1 MSVIYKEGA
10 IVKQLI
16 LKDFIIQWKFLIW
29 YILYPVFFYMA
40 LTDTE
45 NLFIIMSVIITIG
58 ATVKTFEADSKN
70 ESEVIVN
77 SLPILKKQIVYAKYI
92 VAIIILFISVTV
104 GCFTM
109 GMKNGVNLFE
119 FIETTLLASI
129 SFILVYLS
137 FVLPISFWL
146 GYKKTIFIT
155 IVIFMA
161 PIVILEALFQ
171 INLEQIQLYSSLL
184 SIGSICM
191 FITSVFV
198 SVKLYEKRI
207 LKGALCKAPSSIATI
222 GK

>member
-1 MSVIYKEGA
+1 MNVICERGKIA
-10 IVKQLI
+10 LKQLI

-119 FIETTLLASI
+119 FIETTMVASI

-161 PIVILEALFQ
+161 PIVVLEALFQ
-171 INLEQIQLYSSLL
+171 INLEQIQLYNNVLFIS
-184 SIGSICM
+184 SICM
-191 FITSVFV
+191 FIVSIFV
-198 SVKLYEKRI
+198 SVKLYEK
-207 LKGALCKAPSSIATI
+207 KEF
-222 GK
+222 

>member
-1 MSVIYKEGA
+1 MI
-10 IVKQLI
+10 KQLI

-29 YILYPVFFYMA
+29 YILYPILFYMA

-58 ATVKTFEADSKN
+58 ATVKTFEVDSKN

-77 SLPILKKQIVYAKYI
+77 SLPILRKQIVFAKYI
-92 VAIIILFISVTV
+92 VATIILFISVTV

-119 FIETTLLASI
+119 FIETTMVASI

-146 GYKKTIFIT
+146 AYKKAIFIT
-155 IVIFMA
+155 IFILIA
-161 PIVILEALFQ
+161 PTAIGTMFFE
-171 INLEQIQLYSSLL
+171 INLEQIQLYNSVLFVS
-184 SIGSICM
+184 SICM
-191 FITSVFV
+191 FIVSIFV
-198 SVKLYEKRI
+198 SVKLYEKREF
-207 LKGALCKAPSSIATI
+207 
-222 GK
+222 

>member
-1 MSVIYKEGA
+1 M
-10 IVKQLI
+10 KQLI

-77 SLPILKKQIVYAKYI
+77 SLPVLRKQIVFAKYI
-92 VAIIILFISVTV
+92 VAIIILFIGVMV

-119 FIETTLLASI
+119 FIETTMVASI

-161 PIVILEALFQ
+161 PIVVLEALFQ

-184 SIGSICM
+184 FIGSICM
-191 FITSVFV
+191 FIASVFV
-198 SVKLYEKRI
+198 SVKLYEKREF
-207 LKGALCKAPSSIATI
+207 
-222 GK
+222 

>member
-1 MSVIYKEGA
+1 MI
-10 IVKQLI
+10 KQLI

-77 SLPILKKQIVYAKYI
+77 SLPILRKQIVYAKYI

-146 GYKKTIFIT
+146 GYKKTILIT

-161 PIVILEALFQ
+161 PIVILETLFQ
-171 INLEQIQLYSSLL
+171 INLEQIQLYNSMLFVS
-184 SIGSICM
+184 SICM
-191 FITSVFV
+191 FIISIFV
-198 SVKLYEKRI
+198 SVKIYKKREF
-207 LKGALCKAPSSIATI
+207 
-222 GK
+222 

>member
-1 MSVIYKEGA
+1 M
-10 IVKQLI
+10 KQLI

-29 YILYPVFFYMA
+29 YILYPIFFYMA

-77 SLPILKKQIVYAKYI
+77 SLPILRKQIVYAKYI
-92 VAIIILFISVTV
+92 VAIIILFISVIV

-119 FIETTLLASI
+119 FIETTMVASI
-129 SFILVYLS
+129 SFILKYLS

-146 GYKKTIFIT
+146 AYKKAIFIT
-155 IVIFMA
+155 FFMLIA
-161 PIVILEALFQ
+161 PTAICTMFFE
-171 INLEQIQLYSSLL
+171 INLEQIQLYNSLL
-184 SIGSICM
+184 FVSSICM
-191 FITSVFV
+191 FIVSAFV
-198 SVKLYEKRI
+198 SMKLYEKREF
-207 LKGALCKAPSSIATI
+207 
-222 GK
+222 

>member
-1 MSVIYKEGA
+1 MI
-10 IVKQLI
+10 KQLI

-77 SLPILKKQIVYAKYI
+77 SLPILRKQIVYAKYI
-92 VAIIILFISVTV
+92 VAIIILFISVTI

-119 FIETTLLASI
+119 FIETTMVASI

-161 PIVILEALFQ
+161 PIVILETLFQ
-171 INLEQIQLYSSLL
+171 ISLEQIQLYNSVLFVS
-184 SIGSICM
+184 SICM
-191 FITSVFV
+191 FIVSIFV
-198 SVKLYEKRI
+198 SVKLYEKREF
-207 LKGALCKAPSSIATI
+207 
-222 GK
+222 

>member
-1 MSVIYKEGA
+1 MI
-10 IVKQLI
+10 KQLI

-29 YILYPVFFYMA
+29 YILYPILFYMA

-70 ESEVIVN
+70 ESEVIVS
-77 SLPILKKQIVYAKYI
+77 SLPIFRKQIVYAKYI

-119 FIETTLLASI
+119 FIETTMVASI

-161 PIVILEALFQ
+161 PIVILETLFQ
-171 INLEQIQLYSSLL
+171 INLEQIQLYNSVLFVS
-184 SIGSICM
+184 SICM
-191 FITSVFV
+191 FIVSIFV
-198 SVKLYEKRI
+198 SVKLYEKREF
-207 LKGALCKAPSSIATI
+207 
-222 GK
+222 

>member
-1 MSVIYKEGA
+1 ML
-10 IVKQLI
+10 KQLI

-70 ESEVIVN
+70 ESEVIVS
-77 SLPILKKQIVYAKYI
+77 SLSIFRKQIVYAKYI

-119 FIETTLLASI
+119 FIETTMVASI

-161 PIVILEALFQ
+161 PIVILETLFQ
-171 INLEQIQLYSSLL
+171 INLEQIQLYNSVLFVS
-184 SIGSICM
+184 SICM
-191 FITSVFV
+191 FIVSIFV
-198 SVKLYEKRI
+198 SVKLYEKREF
-207 LKGALCKAPSSIATI
+207 
-222 GK
+222 

>member
-1 MSVIYKEGA
+1 MI
-10 IVKQLI
+10 KQLI

-77 SLPILKKQIVYAKYI
+77 SLPILRKQIVYAKYI

-109 GMKNGVNLFE
+109 GMKSGVNLFE
-119 FIETTLLASI
+119 FIETTIVASI

-137 FVLPISFWL
+137 LVLPLSFWL
-146 GYKKTIFIT
+146 GYKKTIFIA

-161 PIVILEALFQ
+161 PIIVLEALFQ
-171 INLEQIQLYSSLL
+171 INLEQIQLYNSLL
-184 SIGSICM
+184 FIGSICM
-191 FITSVFV
+191 FIASIFV
-198 SVKLYEKRI
+198 SVKIYEKREF
-207 LKGALCKAPSSIATI
+207 
-222 GK
+222 

>member
-1 MSVIYKEGA
+1 M
-10 IVKQLI
+10 KQLI

-119 FIETTLLASI
+119 FIETTMVASI
-129 SFILVYLS
+129 SCILVYLS
-137 FVLPISFWL
+137 LVLPLSFWL
-146 GYKKTIFIT
+146 GYKKTIVIT

-161 PIVILEALFQ
+161 PIVVLEALFQ
-171 INLEQIQLYSSLL
+171 INLEQIQLYNSLL
-184 SIGSICM
+184 FIGSICM
-191 FITSVFV
+191 FIASVFV
-198 SVKLYEKRI
+198 AVKLYEKREF
-207 LKGALCKAPSSIATI
+207 
-222 GK
+222 

>member
-1 MSVIYKEGA
+1 MI
-10 IVKQLI
+10 KQLI

-77 SLPILKKQIVYAKYI
+77 SLPILRKQIVYAKYI

-109 GMKNGVNLFE
+109 GMKSGVNLFE
-119 FIETTLLASI
+119 FIETTIVASI

-137 FVLPISFWL
+137 LVLPLSFWL
-146 GYKKTIFIT
+146 GYKKTIFIA
-155 IVIFMA
+155 IFILIASMA
-161 PIVILEALFQ
+161 VSSIFFG
-171 INLEQIQLYSSLL
+171 INLEQIQLYNSLL
-184 SIGSICM
+184 FIGSICM
-191 FITSVFV
+191 FIASIFV
-198 SVKLYEKRI
+198 SVKIYEKREF
-207 LKGALCKAPSSIATI
+207 
-222 GK
+222 

>member
-1 MSVIYKEGA
+1 MI
-10 IVKQLI
+10 KQLI
-16 LKDFIIQWKFLIW
+16 LKDFIIQWNFLIW

-77 SLPILKKQIVYAKYI
+77 SLPILRKQIVYAKYI

-104 GCFTM
+104 GCFTI
-109 GMKNGVNLFE
+109 GMKSEVNLFE
-119 FIETTLLASI
+119 FIETTMVASI

-146 GYKKTIFIT
+146 GYKKTILIT

-161 PIVILEALFQ
+161 PIVILETLFQ
-171 INLEQIQLYSSLL
+171 INLEQIQLYNSMLFVS
-184 SIGSICM
+184 SICM
-191 FITSVFV
+191 FIISIFV
-198 SVKLYEKRI
+198 SVKIYKKREF
-207 LKGALCKAPSSIATI
+207 
-222 GK
+222 

>member
-1 MSVIYKEGA
+1 MIKP
-10 IVKQLI
+10 LI
-16 LKDFIIQWKFLIW
+16 LKDFIIQWKFLVW

-77 SLPILKKQIVYAKYI
+77 SLPILRKQIVYAKYI

-109 GMKNGVNLFE
+109 GMKSGVNLFE
-119 FIETTLLASI
+119 FIETTMVASI
-129 SFILVYLS
+129 SFILLYLS

-161 PIVILEALFQ
+161 PIVVLEALFQ
-171 INLEQIQLYSSLL
+171 INLEQIQLYNSLL
-184 SIGSICM
+184 FISSMCM
-191 FITSVFV
+191 FIASIFV
-198 SVKLYEKRI
+198 SVKIYEKREF
-207 LKGALCKAPSSIATI
+207 
-222 GK
+222 

>member
-1 MSVIYKEGA
+1 MI
-10 IVKQLI
+10 KQLI

-70 ESEVIVN
+70 ESEIIVN
-77 SLPILKKQIVYAKYI
+77 SLPILRKQIVYAKYI

-104 GCFTM
+104 SCFTM
-109 GMKNGVNLFE
+109 GMKNGINLFE

-146 GYKKTIFIT
+146 GYKKTILIT

-161 PIVILEALFQ
+161 PIVILETLFQ
-171 INLEQIQLYSSLL
+171 INLEQIQLYNTLL
-184 SIGSICM
+184 FIGSICM
-191 FITSVFV
+191 LIASIFV
-198 SVKLYEKRI
+198 SVKLYEKREF
-207 LKGALCKAPSSIATI
+207 
-222 GK
+222 

>member
-1 MSVIYKEGA
+1 MI
-10 IVKQLI
+10 KQLI

-77 SLPILKKQIVYAKYI
+77 SLPILKKHIVFAKYI
-92 VAIIILFISVTV
+92 VAIIILFISVMV

-119 FIETTLLASI
+119 FIETTMVASI

-161 PIVILEALFQ
+161 PIVVLEALFQ

-184 SIGSICM
+184 FIGSICM
-191 FITSVFV
+191 FIASVFV
-198 SVKLYEKRI
+198 SVKLYEKREF
-207 LKGALCKAPSSIATI
+207 
-222 GK
+222 

>member
-1 MSVIYKEGA
+1 M
-10 IVKQLI
+10 KQLI

-77 SLPILKKQIVYAKYI
+77 SLPILRKQIVYAKYI

-104 GCFTM
+104 GCFTI
-109 GMKNGVNLFE
+109 GMKSGVNLFE
-119 FIETTLLASI
+119 FIETTMVASI
-129 SFILVYLS
+129 SFILLYLS

-161 PIVILEALFQ
+161 SIVVLEALFQ
-171 INLEQIQLYSSLL
+171 INLEQIQLYNSLL
-184 SIGSICM
+184 FISSMCM
-191 FITSVFV
+191 FIASTFV
-198 SVKLYEKRI
+198 SVKIYEKREF
-207 LKGALCKAPSSIATI
+207 
-222 GK
+222 

>member
-1 MSVIYKEGA
+1 MI
-10 IVKQLI
+10 KQLI

-77 SLPILKKQIVYAKYI
+77 SLPILRKQIVYAKYI
-92 VAIIILFISVTV
+92 VAIILLFISVTV

-109 GMKNGVNLFE
+109 GMKSGVNLFE
-119 FIETTLLASI
+119 FIETTIVASI

-137 FVLPISFWL
+137 LVLPLSFWL
-146 GYKKTIFIT
+146 GYKKTIFIA
-155 IVIFMA
+155 IFILIASMA
-161 PIVILEALFQ
+161 VSSIFFG
-171 INLEQIQLYSSLL
+171 INLEQIQLYNSLL
-184 SIGSICM
+184 FIGSICM
-191 FITSVFV
+191 FIASIFV
-198 SVKLYEKRI
+198 SVKIYEKREF
-207 LKGALCKAPSSIATI
+207 
-222 GK
+222 

>member
-1 MSVIYKEGA
+1 MNVICERRK
-10 IVKQLI
+10 IVLKQLI

-77 SLPILKKQIVYAKYI
+77 SLPILRKQIVYAKYI

-109 GMKNGVNLFE
+109 GMKSGVNLFE
-119 FIETTLLASI
+119 FIETTIVASI

-161 PIVILEALFQ
+161 PIVVLEVLFQ
-171 INLEQIQLYSSLL
+171 INLEQIQLYNTLL
-184 SIGSICM
+184 FIGSICM
-191 FITSVFV
+191 FIASIFV
-198 SVKLYEKRI
+198 SVKIYEKREF
-207 LKGALCKAPSSIATI
+207 
-222 GK
+222 

>member
-1 MSVIYKEGA
+1 M
-10 IVKQLI
+10 KQLI

-45 NLFIIMSVIITIG
+45 NLFIIMSIIITIG

-161 PIVILEALFQ
+161 PLVVLEALFQ

-184 SIGSICM
+184 FIGSICM
-191 FITSVFV
+191 FIASVFV
-198 SVKLYEKRI
+198 SVKLYEKREF
-207 LKGALCKAPSSIATI
+207 
-222 GK
+222 

>member
-1 MSVIYKEGA
+1 M
-10 IVKQLI
+10 KQLI

-77 SLPILKKQIVYAKYI
+77 SLPILRKQIVYAKYI

-109 GMKNGVNLFE
+109 GMKSGVNLFE
-119 FIETTLLASI
+119 FIETTMVASI
-129 SFILVYLS
+129 SFILLYLS

-161 PIVILEALFQ
+161 PIVVLEALFQ
-171 INLEQIQLYSSLL
+171 INLEQIQLYNSLL
-184 SIGSICM
+184 FISSMCM
-191 FITSVFV
+191 FIASIFV
-198 SVKLYEKRI
+198 SVKIYEKREF
-207 LKGALCKAPSSIATI
+207 
-222 GK
+222 

>member
-1 MSVIYKEGA
+1 M
-10 IVKQLI
+10 KQLI

-77 SLPILKKQIVYAKYI
+77 SFPILRKQIVYAKYI

-119 FIETTLLASI
+119 FIETTMVTSI

-161 PIVILEALFQ
+161 PIVILETLFQ
-171 INLEQIQLYSSLL
+171 INLEQIQLYNSVLFVS
-184 SIGSICM
+184 SICM
-191 FITSVFV
+191 FIVSIFV
-198 SVKLYEKRI
+198 SVKLYEKREF
-207 LKGALCKAPSSIATI
+207 
-222 GK
+222 

>member
-1 MSVIYKEGA
+1 MNVICERRKIA
-10 IVKQLI
+10 LKQLI

-129 SFILVYLS
+129 SFILVYLR
-137 FVLPISFWL
+137 FVLPISCWL

-184 SIGSICM
+184 FIGSICM

-198 SVKLYEKRI
+198 SVKLYEKREF
-207 LKGALCKAPSSIATI
+207 
-222 GK
+222 

>member
-1 MSVIYKEGA
+1 M
-10 IVKQLI
+10 KQLI
-16 LKDFIIQWKFLIW
+16 LKDFIIQWEFLIW

-77 SLPILKKQIVYAKYI
+77 SLPILRKQIVYAKYI

-119 FIETTLLASI
+119 FIETKTVASI

-146 GYKKTIFIT
+146 AYKKTIFIT
-155 IVIFMA
+155 IFILIA
-161 PIVILEALFQ
+161 PIVIFEMIFQ
-171 INLEQIQLYSSLL
+171 INLEQIHLYNSLL
-184 SIGSICM
+184 FISSICM
-191 FITSVFV
+191 FIASVFV
-198 SVKLYEKRI
+198 SVKLYEKREF
-207 LKGALCKAPSSIATI
+207 
-222 GK
+222 

>member
-1 MSVIYKEGA
+1 MI
-10 IVKQLI
+10 KQLI

-29 YILYPVFFYMA
+29 YILYPILFYMA

-77 SLPILKKQIVYAKYI
+77 SLPILRKQIVFAKYI

-109 GMKNGVNLFE
+109 GMKNGINLLE
-119 FIETTLLASI
+119 FIETTTVASI

-146 GYKKTIFIT
+146 AYKKTIFIT
-155 IVIFMA
+155 LFILIA
-161 PIVILEALFQ
+161 PIAICSMFFQ
-171 INLEQIQLYSSLL
+171 INLEQIQLYNSVLFVS
-184 SIGSICM
+184 SICM
-191 FITSVFV
+191 FIVSIFV
-198 SVKLYEKRI
+198 SVKLYEKREF
-207 LKGALCKAPSSIATI
+207 
-222 GK
+222 

>member
-1 MSVIYKEGA
+1 M
-10 IVKQLI
+10 KQLI

-77 SLPILKKQIVYAKYI
+77 SLPILRKQIVYAKYI

-109 GMKNGVNLFE
+109 GMKSGVNLFE
-119 FIETTLLASI
+119 FLETTMVASI
-129 SFILVYLS
+129 SFILLYLS

-161 PIVILEALFQ
+161 PIVVLEALFQ
-171 INLEQIQLYSSLL
+171 INLEQIQLYNSLL
-184 SIGSICM
+184 FISSMCM
-191 FITSVFV
+191 FIASTFV
-198 SVKLYEKRI
+198 SVKIYEKREF
-207 LKGALCKAPSSIATI
+207 
-222 GK
+222 

>member
-1 MSVIYKEGA
+1 M
-10 IVKQLI
+10 KQLI

-77 SLPILKKQIVYAKYI
+77 SLPILRKQIVYAKYI

-109 GMKNGVNLFE
+109 GMKSGVNLFE
-119 FIETTLLASI
+119 FIETTMVASI
-129 SFILVYLS
+129 SFILLYLS
-137 FVLPISFWL
+137 FVIPISFWL

-155 IVIFMA
+155 IVIFRA
-161 PIVILEALFQ
+161 PIVVLEALFQ
-171 INLEQIQLYSSLL
+171 INLEQIQLYNSLL
-184 SIGSICM
+184 FISSMCM
-191 FITSVFV
+191 FIASTFV
-198 SVKLYEKRI
+198 SVKIYEKREF
-207 LKGALCKAPSSIATI
+207 
-222 GK
+222 

>member
-1 MSVIYKEGA
+1 M
-10 IVKQLI
+10 KQLI

-70 ESEVIVN
+70 ESEVTVS
-77 SLPILKKQIVYAKYI
+77 SLPIFRKQIVYAKYI

-119 FIETTLLASI
+119 FIETTMVASI

-161 PIVILEALFQ
+161 PIVILETLFQ
-171 INLEQIQLYSSLL
+171 INLEQIQLYNSLL
-184 SIGSICM
+184 FVSSICM
-191 FITSVFV
+191 FIVSIFV
-198 SVKLYEKRI
+198 SVKLYEKREF
-207 LKGALCKAPSSIATI
+207 
-222 GK
+222 

>member
-1 MSVIYKEGA
+1 M
-10 IVKQLI
+10 KQLI

-77 SLPILKKQIVYAKYI
+77 SLPILRKQIVYAKYI

-119 FIETTLLASI
+119 FIETKTVASI

-146 GYKKTIFIT
+146 AYKKTIFIT
-155 IVIFMA
+155 IFILIAPMAISSIFFA
-161 PIVILEALFQ
+161 
-171 INLEQIQLYSSLL
+171 INLEQIHLYNSLL
-184 SIGSICM
+184 FISSICM
-191 FITSVFV
+191 FIASVFV
-198 SVKLYEKRI
+198 SVKLYEKREF
-207 LKGALCKAPSSIATI
+207 
-222 GK
+222 

>member
-1 MSVIYKEGA
+1 ML
-10 IVKQLI
+10 KQLI

-70 ESEVIVN
+70 ESEVIAS
-77 SLPILKKQIVYAKYI
+77 SLPIFRKQIVYAKYI

-119 FIETTLLASI
+119 FIETTMVASI

-161 PIVILEALFQ
+161 PIVILETLFQ
-171 INLEQIQLYSSLL
+171 INLEQIQLYNSVLFVSS
-184 SIGSICM
+184 IFM
-191 FITSVFV
+191 FIVSIFV
-198 SVKLYEKRI
+198 SVKLYEKREF
-207 LKGALCKAPSSIATI
+207 
-222 GK
+222 

>member
-1 MSVIYKEGA
+1 M
-10 IVKQLI
+10 KQLI

-77 SLPILKKQIVYAKYI
+77 SLPILKKHIVYAKYI

-119 FIETTLLASI
+119 FIETTMVASI

-161 PIVILEALFQ
+161 PIVVLEALFQ
-171 INLEQIQLYSSLL
+171 INLEQIQLYNSLL
-184 SIGSICM
+184 FISSMCM
-191 FITSVFV
+191 FIVSVFV
-198 SVKLYEKRI
+198 SVKLYEKREF
-207 LKGALCKAPSSIATI
+207 
-222 GK
+222 